1 MRDSDVLPDFTGP
14 PTLPGPRRG
23 RVAAFQPLRIALLVL
38 ALAAAG
44 AWAADDW
51 YARTRLAATRRRV
64 DQELAQYATAITS
77 SLNRRIALLSGLR
90 AFVAIE
96 RGTPAFDTN
105 FTAYAAALAA
115 SATGIRAVQYT
126 ENGVERNTWPHAGN
140 EPVLGYD
147 FRRHPVE
154 QVRADLLRA
163 ETSDRMVLSGPVEL
177 VQGGLGLIGRLA
189 VDRPGSARVGVV
201 NVVLDLPPLFAEA
214 RIDVSPNLQLALR
227 DEGGTVFFGSSE
239 VLSDD
244 PFEHPVEVWD
254 RRWTLAARPSA
265 GGAGADNG
273 SGGFRL
279 AAGGIVL
286 LLALTAYLA
295 ASRQASLAAAV
306 AERTESLT
314 AANRSLEEQVAQR
327 EHVEAQLM
335 HSQKMEGLGR
345 LAGGIAHDFNNI
357 LTGILGYVSL
367 LQDEIQPGTEA
378 RADLD
383 EIERASRRA
392 SDLTRQLLTFA
403 RKQTVSPSVVDL
415 NELIGNVDRILRRLI
430 GEDVEMVIDLADGLP
445 PVRVDPAQLEQV
457 LTNLVVNA
465 RDAMPHG
472 GRISVT
478 TRLVQATPTELGIG
492 IGVGARITDFVQLEV
507 RDTGVGMDAATMAR
521 VFEPFFTT
529 KEPGRG
535 TGLGL
540 AISYG
545 IVQEAGGAIALSSDP
560 GAGTAVTIHLP
571 PAPGIAAPMPER
583 RERPRASQSSETV
596 LIVEDEE
603 LVRGLAERALSAR
616 GYTVLTAADG
626 DHAMEVARTWGR
638 HIDLLITDVVMP
650 RTGGRV
656 VAEQLSAARPGLKV
670 LFISGH
676 VDDPRVREAI
686 ESRGAAFLPKPFT
699 PNDLA
704 EAVRRVL
711 D

>member
-1 MRDSDVLPDFTGP
+1 VDDLGSS
-14 PTLPGPRRG
+14 
-23 RVAAFQPLRIALLVL
+23 RI
-38 ALAAAG
+38 
-44 AWAADDW
+44 
-51 YARTRLAATRRRV
+51 
-64 DQELAQYATAITS
+64 
-77 SLNRRIALLSGLR
+77 
-90 AFVAIE
+90 
-96 RGTPAFDTN
+96 
-105 FTAYAAALAA
+105 
-115 SATGIRAVQYT
+115 
-126 ENGVERNTWPHAGN
+126 
-140 EPVLGYD
+140 
-147 FRRHPVE
+147 
-154 QVRADLLRA
+154 
-163 ETSDRMVLSGPVEL
+163 
-177 VQGGLGLIGRLA
+177 
-189 VDRPGSARVGVV
+189 GVV

-214 RIDVSPNLQLALR
+214 RLDVAPALRIALR
-227 DEGGTVFFGSSE
+227 DADGNIFFGPAA
-239 VLSDD
+239 VFGAD
-244 PFEHPVEVWD
+244 PVVHPVLLPD
-254 RRWTLAARPSA
+254 RRWTVAAIPAA
-265 GGAGADNG
+265 GWKTSDEGIR
-273 SGGFRL
+273 GFRL

-295 ASRQASLAAAV
+295 ASRHASLAAAV

-327 EHVEAQLM
+327 EQVEAQLM

-367 LQDEIQPGTEA
+367 LQDEIQPGTGA

-403 RKQTVSPSVVDL
+403 RKQTVSPSLVDL
-415 NELIGNVDRILRRLI
+415 NELIRNVDRILHRLI
-430 GEDVEMVIDLADGLP
+430 GEDVEMVVDLADGLP
-445 PVRVDPAQLEQV
+445 AVRADPAQLEQV

-465 RDAMPHG
+465 RDAMPRG
-472 GRISVT
+472 GKIT
-478 TRLVQATPTELGIG
+478 IATRLVQATPTELGIG
-492 IGVGARITDFVQLEV
+492 LGVGARITDFVQLEV
-507 RDTGVGMDAATMAR
+507 SDTGVGMDARTMAR

-545 IVQEAGGAIALSSDP
+545 IVQEAGGAISVSSEP
-560 GAGTAVTIHLP
+560 GVGTAVTIHLP
-571 PAPGIAAPMPER
+571 PAAGSATPIPER
-583 RERPRASQSSETV
+583 RERPRDSTSAETV
-596 LIVEDEE
+596 LIVEDEP
-603 LVRGLAERALSAR
+603 LVRGLAERALKGR
-616 GYTVLTAADG
+616 GYTVLTAGDG
-626 DHAMEVARTWGR
+626 DVALEVARSWGR
-638 HIDLLITDVVMP
+638 HIDLLVTDVIMP
-650 RTGGRV
+650 RTGGRL

>member
-1 MRDSDVLPDFTGP
+1 VLILG
-14 PTLPGPRRG
+14 
-23 RVAAFQPLRIALLVL
+23 LV
-38 ALAAAG
+38 G
-44 AWAADDW
+44 AWAADAW
-51 YARTRLAATRRRV
+51 YARTRLTAERLRV
-64 DQELAQYATAITS
+64 DQDLAPYSNAITNS
-77 SLNRRIALLSGLR
+77 VNRRMALLSGLR
-90 AFVAIE
+90 AFVAIG
-96 RGTPAFDTN
+96 RDAPAFDAN
-105 FTAYAAALAA
+105 FAAYAAALAG
-115 SATGIRAVQYT
+115 SATGIRAVQYA
-126 ENGVERNTWPHAGN
+126 ENGVERNTWPRAGN
-140 EPVLGYD
+140 EQAIQYD

-154 QVRADLLRA
+154 RVRADLERA
-163 ETSDRMVLSGPVEL
+163 ERSSRVVLSGPL
-177 VQGGLGLIGRLA
+177 DLIQGGLGLVGRLS
-189 VDRPGSARVGVV
+189 VDDLGSTRIGVV

-214 RIDVSPNLQLALR
+214 RLDAAPSLRLALR
-227 DEGGTVFFGSSE
+227 DEGGHVFFGSAA
-239 VLSDD
+239 VFGAD
-244 PFEHPVEVWD
+244 PVIHPVLLTD
-254 RRWTLAARPSA
+254 RRWTPAAIPAA
-265 GGAGADNG
+265 GWAAPNEGTR
-273 SGGFRL
+273 GFRL
-279 AAGGIVL
+279 AAAGIVA
-286 LLALTAYLA
+286 LLALTAWLA
-295 ASRQASLAAAV
+295 ASRHASLAAAV

-327 EHVEAQLM
+327 EQVEAQLM

-403 RKQTVSPSVVDL
+403 RKQTISPSLVDL
-415 NELIGNVDRILRRLI
+415 NELIRNVDRILHRLI
-430 GEDVEMVIDLADGLP
+430 GEDVEMVVDLADELP
-445 PVRVDPAQLEQV
+445 AVRVDPAQLEQV

-465 RDAMPHG
+465 RDAMPRG
-472 GRISVT
+472 GKIT
-478 TRLVQATPTELGIG
+478 IATRLVQATPTELGIG
-492 IGVGARITDFVQLEV
+492 LGVGARITDFVQLEV
-507 RDTGVGMDAATMAR
+507 RDTGVGMDARTMAR

-545 IVQEAGGAIALSSDP
+545 IVQEAGGAISVSSEP
-560 GAGTAVTIHLP
+560 GVGTAVTIHLP
-571 PAPGIAAPMPER
+571 PAAGSATPIPER
-583 RERPRASQSSETV
+583 RERPRDSTSAETV
-596 LIVEDEE
+596 LIVEDEP
-603 LVRGLAERALSAR
+603 LVRGLAERALKGR
-616 GYTVLTAADG
+616 GYTVLTAGDG
-626 DHAMEVARTWGR
+626 DVALEVARSWGR
-638 HIDLLITDVVMP
+638 HIDLLVTDVIMP
-650 RTGGRV
+650 RTGGRL

-704 EAVRRVL
+704 DAVRRVL

>member
-1 MRDSDVLPDFTGP
+1 M
-14 PTLPGPRRG
+14 
-23 RVAAFQPLRIALLVL
+23 LVL
-38 ALAAAG
+38 GVAG
-44 AWAADDW
+44 AWAADAW
-51 YARTRLAATRRRV
+51 YARVRLAGERRRV
-64 DQELAQYATAITS
+64 DQDLAPYSNAITNS
-77 SLNRRIALLSGLR
+77 VNRRMALLSGLR

-96 RGTPAFDTN
+96 RDAPSFDAN
-105 FTAYAAALAA
+105 FAAYAAALAG
-115 SATGIRAVQYT
+115 SATGIRAVQYA
-126 ENGVERNTWPHAGN
+126 ENGVERNTWPRARN
-140 EPVLGYD
+140 EAVLKYD
-147 FRRHPVE
+147 FRRHPLE
-154 QVRADLLRA
+154 RVRADLERA
-163 ETSDRMVLSGPVEL
+163 ERSSRVVLSGPLDL
-177 VQGGLGLIGRLA
+177 VQGGLGLIGRLS
-189 VDRPGSARVGVV
+189 VDDLGSTRIGVV
-201 NVVLDLPPLFAEA
+201 NVVLDLPPLFGES
-214 RIDVSPNLQLALR
+214 RIDVAPSLRLALR
-227 DEGGTVFFGSSE
+227 DEEGHVFFGSPAVFGANPVVHE
-239 VLSDD
+239 VLL
-244 PFEHPVEVWD
+244 PD
-254 RRWTLAARPSA
+254 RRWSLAAIPVA
-265 GGAGADNG
+265 GWAVSDEGIR
-273 SGGFRL
+273 GFRL
-279 AAGGIVL
+279 AATGIVL

-295 ASRQASLAAAV
+295 ASRHASLAAAV

-327 EHVEAQLM
+327 EQVEAQLM

-403 RKQTVSPSVVDL
+403 RKQTVSPSLVDL
-415 NELIGNVDRILRRLI
+415 NELIRNVDRILHRLI
-430 GEDVEMVIDLADGLP
+430 GEDVEMVVDLADELP
-445 PVRVDPAQLEQV
+445 AVRADPAQLEQV

-465 RDAMPHG
+465 RDAMPRG
-472 GRISVT
+472 GRIT
-478 TRLVQATPTELGIG
+478 IATRLVQATPTELGIG
-492 IGVGARITDFVQLEV
+492 LGVGARITDFVQLEV
-507 RDTGVGMDAATMAR
+507 SDTGVGMDARTMAR

-545 IVQEAGGAIALSSDP
+545 IVQEAGGAISVSSEP
-560 GAGTAVTIHLP
+560 GVGTAVTIHLP
-571 PAPGIAAPMPER
+571 PAAGSAAPMPER
-583 RERPRASQSSETV
+583 RERPRDSTSAETV
-596 LIVEDEE
+596 LIVEDEP
-603 LVRGLAERALSAR
+603 LVRGLAERALKGR
-616 GYTVLTAADG
+616 GYTVLTAGDG
-626 DHAMEVARTWGR
+626 DVALEVARSWGR
-638 HIDLLITDVVMP
+638 HIDLLVTDVVMP
-650 RTGGRV
+650 RTGGRL

>member
-1 MRDSDVLPDFTGP
+1 MDSRGLPDFAGS

-23 RVAAFQPLRIALLVL
+23 RVAAYLPFRFALLVL
-38 ALAAAG
+38 ALGLVG
-44 AWAADDW
+44 AWAADSW
-51 YARTRLAATRRRV
+51 YARTRLAAERLRV
-64 DQELAQYATAITS
+64 DQVLAPYSNAITNS
-77 SLNRRIALLSGLR
+77 VNRRMALLGGLR
-90 AFVAIE
+90 AFVAIG
-96 RGTPAFDTN
+96 RSSPAFDAN
-105 FTAYAAALAA
+105 FAAYAAALAG
-115 SATGIRAVQYT
+115 SATGIRAVQYA
-126 ENGVERNTWPHAGN
+126 ENGVERNTWPTAGN
-140 EPVLGYD
+140 EAAIDYD
-147 FRRHPVE
+147 FRRHPIE
-154 QVRADLLRA
+154 QVRADLERA
-163 ETSDRMVLSGPVEL
+163 ERSSRVVLSGPLEL
-177 VQGGLGLIGRLA
+177 VQGGLGLVGRLS
-189 VDRPGSARVGVV
+189 VDDLGSSRIGVV
-201 NVVLDLPPLFAEA
+201 NVVLDLPPLFSEA
-214 RIDVSPNLQLALR
+214 RLDAAPSLRLALR
-227 DEGGTVFFGSSE
+227 DEGGHVFFGSAAVFGADP
-239 VLSDD
+239 VL
-244 PFEHPVEVWD
+244 HPVLLTD
-254 RRWTLAARPSA
+254 RRWTLAAIPA
-265 GGAGADNG
+265 GGWAASDEGTR
-273 SGGFRL
+273 GFRL
-279 AAGGIVL
+279 AAAGIVA

-295 ASRQASLAAAV
+295 ASRHASLAAAV

-327 EHVEAQLM
+327 EQVEAQLM

-403 RKQTVSPSVVDL
+403 RKQTVSPSLVDL
-415 NELIGNVDRILRRLI
+415 NELIRNVDRILHRLI
-430 GEDVEMVIDLADGLP
+430 GEDVEMVVDLADELP
-445 PVRVDPAQLEQV
+445 AVRVDPAQLEQV

-465 RDAMPHG
+465 RDAMPRG
-472 GRISVT
+472 GKIT
-478 TRLVQATPTELGIG
+478 IATRLVQATPTELGIG
-492 IGVGARITDFVQLEV
+492 LGVGARITDFVQLEV
-507 RDTGVGMDAATMAR
+507 RDTGVGMDARTMAR

-545 IVQEAGGAIALSSDP
+545 IVQEAGGAISVSSEP
-560 GAGTAVTIHLP
+560 GVGTAVTIHLP
-571 PAPGIAAPMPER
+571 PAAGSATPIPER
-583 RERPRASQSSETV
+583 RERPRDSTSAETV
-596 LIVEDEE
+596 LIVEDEP
-603 LVRGLAERALSAR
+603 LVRGLAERALKGR
-616 GYTVLTAADG
+616 GYTVLTAGDG
-626 DHAMEVARTWGR
+626 DVALEVARTWGR
-638 HIDLLITDVVMP
+638 HIDLLVTDVIMP
-650 RTGGRV
+650 RSGGRV

>member
-1 MRDSDVLPDFTGP
+1 VVLP
-14 PTLPGPRRG
+14 
-23 RVAAFQPLRIALLVL
+23 
-38 ALAAAG
+38 
-44 AWAADDW
+44 
-51 YARTRLAATRRRV
+51 
-64 DQELAQYATAITS
+64 
-77 SLNRRIALLSGLR
+77 
-90 AFVAIE
+90 
-96 RGTPAFDTN
+96 
-105 FTAYAAALAA
+105 
-115 SATGIRAVQYT
+115 
-126 ENGVERNTWPHAGN
+126 
-140 EPVLGYD
+140 
-147 FRRHPVE
+147 
-154 QVRADLLRA
+154 
-163 ETSDRMVLSGPVEL
+163 
-177 VQGGLGLIGRLA
+177 
-189 VDRPGSARVGVV
+189 
-201 NVVLDLPPLFAEA
+201 
-214 RIDVSPNLQLALR
+214 
-227 DEGGTVFFGSSE
+227 
-239 VLSDD
+239 
-244 PFEHPVEVWD
+244 D
-254 RRWTLAARPSA
+254 RRWTLAAVPAA
-265 GGAGADNG
+265 GWAASDEGTN
-273 SGGFRL
+273 GFRF

-295 ASRQASLAAAV
+295 ASRHASLAAAV
-306 AERTESLT
+306 DERTESLT

-327 EHVEAQLM
+327 EQIEAQLM

-367 LQDEIQPGTEA
+367 LQDEIPPGTET

-403 RKQTVSPSVVDL
+403 RKQTVSPSVLDL
-415 NELIGNVDRILRRLI
+415 NELIRNVDRILRRLI
-430 GEDVEMVIDLADGLP
+430 GEDVEMVVDLAEELS
-445 PVRVDPAQLEQV
+445 PVRADPAQLEQV

-472 GRISVT
+472 GKITIT
-478 TRLVQATPTELGIG
+478 TRRVQATPTELGIG
-492 IGVGARITDFVQLEV
+492 LGVGARITDFVRLEV
-507 RDTGVGMDAATMAR
+507 RDTGVGMDPATMAR

-545 IVQEAGGAIALSSDP
+545 IVQEAGGAISLASE
-560 GAGTAVTIHLP
+560 AGSGTTVTIHLP
-571 PAPGIAAPMPER
+571 PALGAATPMAER
-583 RERPRASQSSETV
+583 RQRPRDRLSSETV
-596 LIVEDEE
+596 LVVEDEA
-603 LVRGLAERALSAR
+603 LVRGLAERALAGR

-626 DHAMEVARTWGR
+626 DLALEVARAHAGP
-638 HIDLLITDVVMP
+638 IDLLVTDVIMP
-650 RTGGRV
+650 RAGGRV

-704 EAVRRVL
+704 DAVRRVL

>member
-1 MRDSDVLPDFTGP
+1 MLILG
-14 PTLPGPRRG
+14 
-23 RVAAFQPLRIALLVL
+23 LV
-38 ALAAAG
+38 G
-44 AWAADDW
+44 AWAADAW
-51 YARTRLAATRRRV
+51 YARTRLTAERLRV
-64 DQELAQYATAITS
+64 DQDLAPYSNAITNS
-77 SLNRRIALLSGLR
+77 VNRRMALLSGLR
-90 AFVAIE
+90 AFVAIG
-96 RGTPAFDTN
+96 RDAPAFDAN
-105 FTAYAAALAA
+105 FAAYAAALAG
-115 SATGIRAVQYT
+115 SATGIRAVQYA
-126 ENGVERNTWPHAGN
+126 ENGVERNTWPRAGN
-140 EPVLGYD
+140 EQAIQYD

-154 QVRADLLRA
+154 RVRADLERA
-163 ETSDRMVLSGPVEL
+163 ERSSRVVLSGPL
-177 VQGGLGLIGRLA
+177 DLIQGGLGLVGRLS
-189 VDRPGSARVGVV
+189 VDDLGSTRIGVV

-214 RIDVSPNLQLALR
+214 RLDAAPSLRLALR
-227 DEGGTVFFGSSE
+227 DEGGHVFFGSAA
-239 VLSDD
+239 VFGAD
-244 PFEHPVEVWD
+244 PVIHPVLLTD
-254 RRWTLAARPSA
+254 RRWTLAAIPAA
-265 GGAGADNG
+265 GWAASNEGTR
-273 SGGFRL
+273 GFRL
-279 AAGGIVL
+279 AAAGIVA
-286 LLALTAYLA
+286 LLALTAWLA
-295 ASRQASLAAAV
+295 ASRHASLAAAV

-327 EHVEAQLM
+327 EQVEAQLM

-403 RKQTVSPSVVDL
+403 RKQTISPSLVDL
-415 NELIGNVDRILRRLI
+415 NELIRNVDRILHRLI
-430 GEDVEMVIDLADGLP
+430 GEDVEMVVDLADELP
-445 PVRVDPAQLEQV
+445 AVRVDPAQLEQV

-465 RDAMPHG
+465 RDAMPRG
-472 GRISVT
+472 GKIT
-478 TRLVQATPTELGIG
+478 IATRLVQATPTELGIG
-492 IGVGARITDFVQLEV
+492 LGVGARITDFVQLEV
-507 RDTGVGMDAATMAR
+507 CDTGVGMDARTMAR

-545 IVQEAGGAIALSSDP
+545 IVQEAGGAISVSSEP
-560 GAGTAVTIHLP
+560 GVGTAVTIHLP
-571 PAPGIAAPMPER
+571 PAAGSATPMPER
-583 RERPRASQSSETV
+583 RERPRDSTSAETV
-596 LIVEDEE
+596 LIVEDEP
-603 LVRGLAERALSAR
+603 LVRGLAERALKGR
-616 GYTVLTAADG
+616 GYTVLTAGDG
-626 DHAMEVARTWGR
+626 DVALEVARSWGR
-638 HIDLLITDVVMP
+638 HIDLLVTDVIMP
-650 RTGGRV
+650 RTGGRL

-704 EAVRRVL
+704 DAVRRVL

>member
-1 MRDSDVLPDFTGP
+1 M
-14 PTLPGPRRG
+14 
-23 RVAAFQPLRIALLVL
+23 L
-38 ALAAAG
+38 ALGLVG
-44 AWAADDW
+44 AWAADSW
-51 YARTRLAATRRRV
+51 YARTRLAAERRRV
-64 DQELAQYATAITS
+64 DQVLAPYSNAITNS
-77 SLNRRIALLSGLR
+77 VNRRMALLSGLR
-90 AFVAIE
+90 AFVAIG
-96 RGTPAFDTN
+96 RSSPAFDAN
-105 FTAYAAALAA
+105 FAAYAAALAGSA
-115 SATGIRAVQYT
+115 SGIRAVQYA
-126 ENGVERNTWPHAGN
+126 ENGVERNTWPTAGN
-140 EPVLGYD
+140 EAAIDYD
-147 FRRHPVE
+147 FRRHPSE
-154 QVRADLLRA
+154 QVRADLERA
-163 ETSDRMVLSGPVEL
+163 ERSSRVVLSGPLEL
-177 VQGGLGLIGRLA
+177 VQGGLGLVGRLS
-189 VDRPGSARVGVV
+189 VDDLGSSRIGVV
-201 NVVLDLPPLFAEA
+201 NVVLDLPPLFSEA
-214 RIDVSPNLQLALR
+214 RLDAAPSLRLALR
-227 DEGGTVFFGSSE
+227 DEAGHVFFGSAAVFGADP
-239 VLSDD
+239 VL
-244 PFEHPVEVWD
+244 HPVLLTD
-254 RRWTLAARPSA
+254 RRWTLAAIPA
-265 GGAGADNG
+265 GGWAASDEGTR
-273 SGGFRL
+273 GFRL
-279 AAGGIVL
+279 AAAGIVA

-295 ASRQASLAAAV
+295 ASRHASLAAAV

-327 EHVEAQLM
+327 EQVEAQLM

-403 RKQTVSPSVVDL
+403 RKQTVSPSLVDL
-415 NELIGNVDRILRRLI
+415 NELIRNVDRILHRLI
-430 GEDVEMVIDLADGLP
+430 GEDVEMVVDLADELP
-445 PVRVDPAQLEQV
+445 AVRVDPAQLEQV

-465 RDAMPHG
+465 RDAMPRG
-472 GRISVT
+472 GTIT
-478 TRLVQATPTELGIG
+478 IATRLVQATPTELGIG
-492 IGVGARITDFVQLEV
+492 LGVGARITDFVQLEV
-507 RDTGVGMDAATMAR
+507 RDTGVGMDARTMAR

-545 IVQEAGGAIALSSDP
+545 IVQEAGGAISVSSEP
-560 GAGTAVTIHLP
+560 GVGTAVTIHLP
-571 PAPGIAAPMPER
+571 PAAGSATPIPER
-583 RERPRASQSSETV
+583 RERPRDSTSAETV
-596 LIVEDEE
+596 LIVEDEP
-603 LVRGLAERALSAR
+603 LVRGLAERALKGR
-616 GYTVLTAADG
+616 GYTVLTAGDG
-626 DHAMEVARTWGR
+626 DVALEVARTWGR
-638 HIDLLITDVVMP
+638 HIDLLVTDVIMP
-650 RTGGRV
+650 RSGGRV